1 MTHDIIYDIITSC
14 SLCSVAA
21 LRSPCHSSGLTA
33 TLHRLCRPDPALA
46 DTLPPDP
53 LCLSDGHHPGA
64 APAVAPHPDVH
75 LVEPAAVAPV
85 LLRVGGGASKARIV
99 LEEMWNSGVTVAAD
113 EARNEG

>member
-21 LRSPCHSSGLTA
+21 LSSPCRSSGLTA
-33 TLHRLCRPDPALA
+33 TLPRLCRPHPALA

-53 LCLSDGHHPGA
+53 LRLCDEHHPGA

-75 LVEPAAVAPV
+75 LIEPASVAPV
-85 LLRVGGGASKARIV
+85 PLSVGGGASKTP
-99 LEEMWNSGVTVAAD
+99 TVPQ
-113 EARNEG
+113 